1 MWSWAWTYWQFDS
14 FRGCWVIKSPVTT
27 ALFQSLWFYHGTVIV
42 IPWHLRMS
50 VWKPFKSMSRSK
62 PEEKKT
68 HFALYF
74 ANLIILGWCMTLRC
88 GFCPSFPFCPV
99 ETCWHV
105 HELHNAVPSSTS
117 QMTAEQEC
125 QRLLIDVIVL
135 CFLSQWLPVQTPA
148 DRRFGRWEVLPSA
161 AFRCK
166 LWDTAHTHTHTQG
179 SDSGSYC
186 TGDLTVKDLHA
197 KGEFRLTGS
206 GGAALP
212 VYLVAWKRLLILQLY
227 SVAMF
232 QSSYFYAHFGINP
245 GWKRQDAHKC
255 A

>member
-166 LWDTAHTHTHTQG
+166 LWDTAHTHTHRGQIVALIAQVIWLSKIFMRKVNFAWLGREGRHYLFTW
-179 SDSGSYC
+179 
-186 TGDLTVKDLHA
+186 LHEN
-197 KGEFRLTGS
+197 G
-206 GGAALP
+206 
-212 VYLVAWKRLLILQLY
+212 Y
-227 SVAMF
+227 
-232 QSSYFYAHFGINP
+232 
-245 GWKRQDAHKC
+245 
-255 A
+255 